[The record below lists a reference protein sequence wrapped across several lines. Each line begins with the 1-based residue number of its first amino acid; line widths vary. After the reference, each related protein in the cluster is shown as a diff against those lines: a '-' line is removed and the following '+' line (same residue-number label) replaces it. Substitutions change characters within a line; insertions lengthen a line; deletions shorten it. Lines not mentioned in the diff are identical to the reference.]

1 MFNASDIREM
11 LTAKDF
17 KPFVIH
23 TSDGARYEI
32 TNHDMVMVAR
42 NSIQIG
48 LPSDQEGIAE
58 RIVRC
63 AIIHITRIEDLQA
76 A

>member
-11 LTAKDF
+11 LTAKEF

-23 TSDGARYEI
+23 TSDGARYET
-32 TNHDMVMVAR
+32 TNHDMVLVTR
-42 NSIQIG
+42 NSLHIG
-48 LPSDQEGIAE
+48 LASDPDGIAE

-63 AIIHITRIEDLQA
+63 AIIHVTRIEDLQA
-76 A
+76 V

>member
-1 MFNASDIREM
+1 MFNASDIRE
-11 LTAKDF
+11 LLIAKEF

-23 TSDGARYEI
+23 TSDGARYET
-32 TNHDMVMVAR
+32 TNHDMVLVTR
-42 NSIQIG
+42 NSLHIG
-48 LPSDQEGIAE
+48 LASDPDGIAE

-63 AIIHITRIEDLQA
+63 AIIHVTRIEDFQA

>member
-1 MFNASDIREM
+1 ML

-23 TSDGARYEI
+23 TTDGARYDI
-32 TNHDMVMVAR
+32 THHDMALVGL
-42 NSIQIG
+42 NSIEIG
-48 LPSDQEGIAE
+48 VGRDPEGIAE
-58 RIVRC
+58 RFVRC
-63 AIIHITRIEDLQA
+63 AIIHITRIEELQA

>member
-11 LTAKDF
+11 LTAKEF
-17 KPFVIH
+17 KPFAIH

-32 TNHDMVMVAR
+32 TNHDMVLVAR
-42 NSIQIG
+42 NSLLIG
-48 LPSDQEGIAE
+48 LAPDPDGIAE
-58 RIVRC
+58 RVIRC
-63 AIIHITRIEDLQA
+63 AMIHITRIEDLQA